1 MEKRSLG
8 LVETWGY
15 TPAIE
20 AADAGSKAANVTLL
34 GYEEVSAGLVTVKFV
49 GDVAAVKAAV
59 SAARTAAGK
68 VGKVVAVHVIPRPD
82 RQLHFTP
89 PAKPPPV
96 AEDKADKP
104 VEAPVQKETG
114 TPSSPEESVPAE
126 KKEEESTE
134 EPAPP
139 TEEAEEESSPEPPTP
154 SESKAEKTKKSK
166 TKKK

>member
-1 MEKRSLG
+1 MKKRSLG

-20 AADAGSKAANVTLL
+20 AADAGSKAANVTML
-34 GYEEVSAGLVTVKFV
+34 GYERVGAGLVTVKFI

-68 VGKVVAVHVIPRPD
+68 VGKVVSVHVIPRPD
-82 RQLHFTP
+82 RQLHFIPSAP
-89 PAKPPPV
+89 PT
-96 AEDKADKP
+96 AEDKAEEQ
-104 VEAPVQKETG
+104 VEAPVQGETDG
-114 TPSSPEESVPAE
+114 TAPPSEDSVAPEA
-126 KKEEESTE
+126 KEEDAPE

-139 TEEAEEESSPEPPTP
+139 TAETEEKSSPELPTS
-154 SESKAEKTKKSK
+154 SEGKTQKPKKSK